1 MADGTM
7 RAVQIDHSGG
17 PEVLRIR
24 TVPVPTAA
32 GGQVLVRV
40 HATSINP
47 SDVISRQVR
56 FPRFPRG
63 TGMDFAGE
71 VVETGP
77 GINDLAPGQR
87 VWGYLG
93 GLSGL
98 RRTGGAAD
106 YVVVKRDR
114 MAAAPATVDLVT
126 AAALPTVG
134 LTALQALRD
143 ALRLEAG
150 RRLLVIGASGGIGSV
165 AIQLARAMGAH
176 VTAVS
181 SARNAEFCR
190 GLGADEV
197 LDYNAT
203 APVTE
208 ERQFDALLAC
218 HGASLRRYHR
228 LLRPRGRAA
237 TLPAD
242 TLSFALRSWL
252 LPGPRVRFVYTWP
265 RRRDLAELAGY
276 VDRGE
281 LRPVIE
287 QVYPLAAVQDAH
299 RAVESGHARGKRVI
313 DLTR

>member
-1 MADGTM
+1 MPDSTM
-7 RAVQIDHSGG
+7 RAVQFDRSGG
-17 PEVLRIR
+17 PQVLQIR
-24 TVPVPTAA
+24 TVPAPTAA
-32 GGQVLVRV
+32 RGQVVVRV

-71 VVETGP
+71 VVEAGP
-77 GINDLAPGQR
+77 EIDDLDPGQR

-106 YVVVKRDR
+106 FLVVKRNR
-114 MAAAPATVDLVT
+114 MAAAPSTVDLVT

-143 ALRLEAG
+143 TVRLQAG
-150 RRLLVIGASGGIGSV
+150 QRLLVIGASGGIGSV

-176 VTAVS
+176 VTAVA
-181 SARNAEFCR
+181 SARKAEFCR
-190 GLGADEV
+190 QLGADQV
-197 LDYNAT
+197 LDYTAT
-203 APVTE
+203 VPDTP
-208 ERQFDALLAC
+208 EREFDALLAC
-218 HGASLRRYHR
+218 NGASLRQYLR
-228 LLRPRGRAA
+228 LLRPGGRAA

-242 TLSFALRSWL
+242 TFPVALRSWL
-252 LPGPRVRFVYTWP
+252 LPGPRLRFVYTWP
-265 RRRDLAELAGY
+265 RRRDLEELAGY

-281 LRPVIE
+281 LRPIIE
-287 QVYPLAAVQDAH
+287 QIYPLEAVQDAH

-313 DLTR
+313 DLTQ